1 MAIDGTYIIEI
12 QAPIGKVFGVLKIQA
27 IGNGLCGSY
36 EAHGVQPVGGT
47 ITGNKFTFF
56 TGVGAP
62 PKQIKLEFNGEM
74 NEKEMSVDLTG
85 GTRADGS
92 DPSVFKGIRVNP

>member
-12 QAPIGKVFGVLKIQA
+12 QAPMGKVYGVLKIQA

-62 PKQIKLEFNGEM
+62 PKQIKLEFKGAVV
-74 NEKEMSVDLTG
+74 EKENVNEISG
-85 GTRADGS
+85 GASADGS
-92 DPSVFKGIRVNP
+92 EPSNFKGVQV